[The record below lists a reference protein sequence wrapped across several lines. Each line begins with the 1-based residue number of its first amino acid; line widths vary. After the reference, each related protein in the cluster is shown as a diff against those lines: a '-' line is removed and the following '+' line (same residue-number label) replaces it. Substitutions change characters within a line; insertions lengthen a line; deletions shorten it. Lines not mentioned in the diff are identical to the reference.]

1 MLYDLLQ
8 DEEFRVI
15 LKNHATSILRYLL
28 EKDEPFAVLADTRSI
43 RFDPELPDDIKSSF
57 SDLTL
62 FMIMNYTLESAHIE
76 NSDFIFEAGFGS
88 QNFGSVV
95 TIPIESIMQIIV
107 DDTPIFVNLTATI
120 KKSKETSGVKSSM
133 EALLSN
139 PENQKLLKK
148 RKKVKS
154 DK

>member
-95 TIPIESIMQIIV
+95 TIPIESIRQIIV

>member
-154 DK
+154 EE